1 MSKAAK
7 RTSNQFMG
15 HVRVVRAPSPRT
27 LLLVVTFA
35 IPSKVAKSRQIID
48 GIARSNTALRDR
60 IWLCEIKYDLARSNM
75 VLRDQMWPCEIK
87 LSLARSILALRD
99 QIWLCEIEYGL
110 ARSNMAL

>member
-35 IPSKVAKSRQIID
+35 IPSKVTKSRQIID

-60 IWLCEIKYDLARSNM
+60 IWLCEIKYGLARSNL
-75 VLRDQMWPCEIK
+75 V
-87 LSLARSILALRD
+87 LRD
-99 QIWLCEIEYGL
+99 QIWPCDIEFGL
-110 ARSNMAL
+110 ATWNIDLRD

>member
-60 IWLCEIKYDLARSNM
+60 IWLCEIKYDLARSNL
-75 VLRDQMWPCEIK
+75 VLQ
-87 LSLARSILALRD
+87 D
-99 QIWLCEIEYGL
+99 QIWPCDIEFGL
-110 ARSNMAL
+110 ATSNIDLRD